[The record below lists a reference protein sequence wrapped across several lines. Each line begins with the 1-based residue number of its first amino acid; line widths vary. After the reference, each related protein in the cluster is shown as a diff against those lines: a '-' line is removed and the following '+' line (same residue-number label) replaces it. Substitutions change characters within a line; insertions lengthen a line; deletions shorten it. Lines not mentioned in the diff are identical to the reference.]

1 MVMLIAQ
8 LTDLHIGF
16 DLDNPDELNFRRV
29 AAAIDYVYG
38 LSVVPDRLFL
48 TGDLTDHGDVPSYE
62 RLRRL
67 IDDCGFPVHLV
78 TGNHDDRIAMQ
89 RVFPDLPVEDGFV
102 QYVIDEPEVR
112 IIVLD
117 TLDPG
122 HHGGAFCHRRAGWL
136 RARLAEVP
144 GRPVLIVLHHPPI
157 ETGIP
162 WMTAHATEP
171 WVVMLDKAIG
181 DRPNVT
187 MISGHIHRSITTQWH
202 GRMLAVAPS
211 TAPQVALEMAPID
224 PERPDE
230 RPMIVAEQPG
240 VALHL
245 WTGEGFVTHHAQVG
259 APDVLARYD
268 RRLQP
273 LVQALAEEH
282 ETAAPGAAAA

>member
-1 MVMLIAQ
+1 MLIAQ

-16 DLDNPDELNFRRV
+16 DLGNPDELNLRRV
-29 AAAIDYVYG
+29 SAAIDYVNG
-38 LSVVPDRLFL
+38 LSVLPDRLML
-48 TGDLTDHGDVPSYE
+48 TGDLTDHGDVASYE
-62 RLRRL
+62 KLKTL
-67 IDDCGFPVHLV
+67 IDACTFPVHLCV
-78 TGNHDDRIAMQ
+78 GNHDDRAAMKQ
-89 RVFPDLPVEDGFV
+89 VFPDLQTEDGFV

-136 RARLAEVP
+136 KARLAEVP
-144 GRPVLIVLHHPPI
+144 GKPVLIVLHHPPI

-162 WMTAHATEP
+162 WMTAHANEA

-181 DRPNVT
+181 DRSNVM
-187 MISGHIHRSITTQWH
+187 MISGHIHRSITTQWR

-211 TAPQVALEMAPID
+211 TAPQVALEMAPMD
-224 PERPDE
+224 PATPDE
-230 RPMIVAEQPG
+230 RPMIVAEAPG

-245 WTGEGFVTHHAQVG
+245 WTGEAFVTHHAQVG

-268 RRLQP
+268 RNLQP

-282 ETAAPGAAAA
+282 ETVERGAAAA

>member
-1 MVMLIAQ
+1 MLIAQ

-16 DLDNPDELNFRRV
+16 DLENPDELNFHRV
-29 AAAIDYVYG
+29 AAAIDYVKG

-48 TGDLTDHGDVPSYE
+48 TGDLTDHGDVASYE
-62 RLRRL
+62 RLKGL
-67 IDDCGFPVHLV
+67 IDGCGFPVHLCV
-78 TGNHDDRIAMQ
+78 GNHDDRAAMKQ
-89 RVFPDLPVEDGFV
+89 VFPDLPVEDGFV

-122 HHGGAFCHRRAGWL
+122 HHGGAFGHRRAGWL
-136 RARLAEVP
+136 KARLAEVP
-144 GRPVLIVLHHPPI
+144 GKPVLIVLHHPPI

-162 WMTAHATEP
+162 WMTAHQTEP

-181 DRPNVT
+181 DRPDVT
-187 MISGHIHRSITTQWH
+187 MISGHIHRSITTRWH

-282 ETAAPGAAAA
+282 DTIRPGAAAA

>member
-1 MVMLIAQ
+1 MLIAQ

-29 AAAIDYVYG
+29 AAAIDYVKG

-48 TGDLTDHGDVPSYE
+48 TGDLTDHGDIASYE
-62 RLRRL
+62 RLKEL
-67 IDDCGFPVHLV
+67 IDGCAFPVHLV
-78 TGNHDDRIAMQ
+78 TGNHDERAAMSQ
-89 RVFPDLPVEDGFV
+89 VFPDLPVEDGFI

-112 IIVLD
+112 IVVLD

-144 GRPVLIVLHHPPI
+144 GKPVLIVLHHPPI

-224 PERPDE
+224 PDCPDE

-259 APDVLARYD
+259 APDILARYD

-282 ETAAPGAAAA
+282 EVTEPGAAAA

>member
-1 MVMLIAQ
+1 MLIAQ

-16 DLDNPDELNFRRV
+16 DLENPDELNFHRV
-29 AAAIDYVYG
+29 AAAIDYVKG

-48 TGDLTDHGDVPSYE
+48 TGDLTDHGDVASYE
-62 RLRRL
+62 RLKGL
-67 IDDCGFPVHLV
+67 IDSCAFPVHLCV
-78 TGNHDDRIAMQ
+78 GNHDDRAAMKQ
-89 RVFPDLPVEDGFV
+89 VFPDLPVEDGFV

-122 HHGGAFCHRRAGWL
+122 HHGGAFSHRRAGWL
-136 RARLAEVP
+136 KARLAEAP
-144 GRPVLIVLHHPPI
+144 GKPVLIVLHHPPI

-162 WMTAHATEP
+162 WMTAHQTEP
-171 WVVMLDKAIG
+171 WVMMLDKAIG
-181 DRPNVT
+181 DRPDVT
-187 MISGHIHRSITTQWH
+187 MISGHIHRSITTRWR

-224 PERPDE
+224 PQHPDE

-259 APDVLARYD
+259 APDILARYD

-282 ETAAPGAAAA
+282 ETIRPGAAAA

>member
-1 MVMLIAQ
+1 MLIAQ

-16 DLDNPDELNFRRV
+16 DLENPDELNFHRV
-29 AAAIDYVYG
+29 AAAIDYVKG

-48 TGDLTDHGDVPSYE
+48 TGDLTDHGDVASYE
-62 RLRRL
+62 RLKGL
-67 IDDCGFPVHLV
+67 VDGCGFPVHLCV
-78 TGNHDDRIAMQ
+78 GNHDDRAAMKQ
-89 RVFPDLPVEDGFV
+89 VFPDLPVEDGFV

-122 HHGGAFCHRRAGWL
+122 HHGGAFGHRRAGWL
-136 RARLAEVP
+136 KARLAEVP
-144 GRPVLIVLHHPPI
+144 GKPVLIVLHHPPI

-162 WMTAHATEP
+162 WMTAHQTEP

-181 DRPNVT
+181 DRPDVT
-187 MISGHIHRSITTQWH
+187 MISGHIHRSITTRWH

-224 PERPDE
+224 PACPDE
-230 RPMIVAEQPG
+230 RPMIVAEHPG

-245 WTGEGFVTHHAQVG
+245 LNGEGFVTHHAQVG
-259 APDVLARYD
+259 APDVLARFD

-282 ETAAPGAAAA
+282 EIAEAGAAAA

>member
-1 MVMLIAQ
+1 MLIAQ

-16 DLDNPDELNFRRV
+16 DLENPDELNFHRV
-29 AAAIDYVYG
+29 AAAIDYVKG

-48 TGDLTDHGDVPSYE
+48 TGDLTDHGDVASYE
-62 RLRRL
+62 RLKGL
-67 IDDCGFPVHLV
+67 IDGCGFPVHLCV
-78 TGNHDDRIAMQ
+78 GNHDDRAAMKQ
-89 RVFPDLPVEDGFV
+89 VFPDLPVEDGFV

-122 HHGGAFCHRRAGWL
+122 HHGGAFGHRRAGWL
-136 RARLAEVP
+136 KARLAEVP
-144 GRPVLIVLHHPPI
+144 GKPVLIVLHHPPI

-162 WMTAHATEP
+162 WMTAHQTEP

-181 DRPNVT
+181 DRPGVT
-187 MISGHIHRSITTQWH
+187 MISGHIHRSITTSWR

-282 ETAAPGAAAA
+282 DTIRPGAAAA

>member
-1 MVMLIAQ
+1 MLIAQ

-16 DLDNPDELNFRRV
+16 DLGNPDELNLRRV
-29 AAAIDYVYG
+29 GAAIDYVKG
-38 LSVVPDRLFL
+38 LSVLPDRLIL
-48 TGDLTDHGDVPSYE
+48 TGDLTDHGDVGSYE
-62 RLRRL
+62 KLRDL
-67 IDDCGFPVHLV
+67 IGDCSFPVHLCV
-78 TGNHDDRIAMQ
+78 GNHDDRAAMKQ
-89 RVFPDLPVEDGFV
+89 VFPDLQTDDGFV

-136 RARLAEVP
+136 KARLAEVP
-144 GRPVLIVLHHPPI
+144 GKPVLIVLHHPPI

-171 WVVMLDKAIG
+171 WVVMLDRAIG
-181 DRPNVT
+181 DRTNVM

-211 TAPQVALEMAPID
+211 TAPQVALEMAPMD
-224 PERPDE
+224 PATPDE
-230 RPMIVAEQPG
+230 RPMIVAEAPG

-245 WTGEGFVTHHAQVG
+245 WTGEAFVTHHAQVG
-259 APDVLARYD
+259 APDILARYD
-268 RRLQP
+268 RNLQP

-282 ETAAPGAAAA
+282 ETVESGAAAA

>member
-1 MVMLIAQ
+1 MLIAQ

-16 DLDNPDELNFRRV
+16 DLDNPDELNLRRV
-29 AAAIDYVYG
+29 AAAIDYVKG
-38 LSVVPDRLFL
+38 LSVKPDRLFL
-48 TGDLTDHGDVPSYE
+48 TGDLTDHGDRASYDK
-62 RLRRL
+62 LKGL
-67 IDDCGFPVHLV
+67 IDGCGFPVHLC
-78 TGNHDDRIAMQ
+78 TGNHDDRATMKQ
-89 RVFPDLPVEDGFV
+89 VFPDLPMDDGFV

-136 RARLAEVP
+136 RARLAELP
-144 GRPVLIVLHHPPI
+144 PSHPVLIVLHHPPI

-162 WMTAHATEP
+162 WMTSHPTEP

-181 DRPNVT
+181 DRPNVL
-187 MISGHIHRSITTQWH
+187 MITGHIHRSITTQWH

-245 WTGEGFVTHHAQVG
+245 WTGEAFVTHHAQVG

-268 RRLQP
+268 RNLQP
-273 LVQALAEEH
+273 LVRSLAEEH
-282 ETAAPGAAAA
+282 DATGPGQAAA

>member
-1 MVMLIAQ
+1 MLFAQ

-16 DLDNPDELNFRRV
+16 EKNNPDELNFRRV
-29 AAAIDYVYG
+29 AAAIDYVKG
-38 LSVVPDRLFL
+38 LALPPDRLFL
-48 TGDLTDHGDVPSYE
+48 TGDLTDHGDQESYE
-62 RLRRL
+62 RLRDL
-67 IDDCGFPVHLV
+67 IAGCAFPVHLC
-78 TGNHDDRIAMQ
+78 TGNHDDRAAM
-89 RVFPDLPVEDGFV
+89 RAVFPDLPMQDGFV
-102 QYVIDEPEVR
+102 QYVIDEPGVR

-122 HHGGAFCHRRAGWL
+122 HHGGAFCQRRAAWL
-136 RARLAEVP
+136 KARLAEVP
-144 GRPVLIVLHHPPI
+144 GLPVMIVLHHPPI

-162 WMTAHATEP
+162 WMTAHPTEP

-224 PERPDE
+224 PACPDE
-230 RPMIVAEQPG
+230 RPMIVAEHPG

-245 WTGEGFVTHHAQVG
+245 WNGEGFVTHHAQVG
-259 APDVLARYD
+259 APDVLARFD

-282 ETAAPGAAAA
+282 EVAEPGAAAA

>member
-1 MVMLIAQ
+1 MLIAQ

-16 DLDNPDELNFRRV
+16 DLENPDELNFHRV
-29 AAAIDYVYG
+29 AAAIDYVKG

-48 TGDLTDHGDVPSYE
+48 TGDLTDHGDVASYE
-62 RLRRL
+62 RLKGL
-67 IDDCGFPVHLV
+67 VDGCGFPVHLCV
-78 TGNHDDRIAMQ
+78 GNHDDRAAMKQ
-89 RVFPDLPVEDGFV
+89 VFPDLPVEDGFV

-122 HHGGAFCHRRAGWL
+122 HHGGAFGHRRAGWL
-136 RARLAEVP
+136 KARLAEVP
-144 GRPVLIVLHHPPI
+144 GKPVLIVLHHPPI

-162 WMTAHATEP
+162 WMTAHQTEP

-181 DRPNVT
+181 DRPDVT
-187 MISGHIHRSITTQWH
+187 MISGHIHRSITTRWH

-224 PERPDE
+224 PQRPDE

-282 ETAAPGAAAA
+282 DTVRPGAAAA

>member
-1 MVMLIAQ
+1 MLIAQ

-16 DLDNPDELNFRRV
+16 DLENPDELNFHRV
-29 AAAIDYVYG
+29 AAAIDYVKG

-48 TGDLTDHGDVPSYE
+48 TGDLTDHGDVASYE
-62 RLRRL
+62 RLKGL
-67 IDDCGFPVHLV
+67 VDGCGFPVHLCV
-78 TGNHDDRIAMQ
+78 GNHDDRAAMKQ
-89 RVFPDLPVEDGFV
+89 VFPDLPVEDGFV

-122 HHGGAFCHRRAGWL
+122 HHGGAFGHRRAGWL
-136 RARLAEVP
+136 KARLAEVP
-144 GRPVLIVLHHPPI
+144 GKPVLIVLHHPPI

-162 WMTAHATEP
+162 WMTAHQTEP

-181 DRPNVT
+181 DRPDVT
-187 MISGHIHRSITTQWH
+187 MISGHIHRSITTRWH

-224 PERPDE
+224 PQRPDE

-282 ETAAPGAAAA
+282 DTIRPGAAAA

>member
-1 MVMLIAQ
+1 MLIAQ

-16 DLDNPDELNFRRV
+16 DQDNPDELNFRRV
-29 AAAIDYVYG
+29 ASAIDYVKG
-38 LSVVPDRLFL
+38 LSVSPDRLFL
-48 TGDLTDHGDVPSYE
+48 TGDLTDHGDLKSYV
-62 RLRRL
+62 RLKSL
-67 IDDCGFPVHLV
+67 IDSCNFPVHLCV
-78 TGNHDDRIAMQ
+78 GNHDDRGMMRQ
-89 RVFPDLPVEDGFV
+89 VFPDLPLDDGFV

-122 HHGGAFCHRRAGWL
+122 HHGGAFCRRRAGWL
-136 RARLAEVP
+136 RARLLEVP
-144 GRPVLIVLHHPPI
+144 GKPVLIVLHHPPI

-162 WMTAHATEP
+162 WMTAHPTEP
-171 WVVMLDKAIG
+171 WVVTLDRAIG
-181 DRPNVT
+181 DRSNVL

-211 TAPQVALEMAPID
+211 TAPQVALEMAPMD
-224 PERPDE
+224 PETPDE
-230 RPMIVAEQPG
+230 RPMIVAEAPG

-245 WTGEGFVTHHAQVG
+245 WTGESFVTHHAQVG

-268 RRLQP
+268 RNLQP

-282 ETAAPGAAAA
+282 DMIDRDAAAA

>member
-1 MVMLIAQ
+1 MLIAQ

-16 DLDNPDELNFRRV
+16 DLENPDELNFHRV
-29 AAAIDYVYG
+29 AAAIDYVKG

-48 TGDLTDHGDVPSYE
+48 TGDLTDHGDVASYE
-62 RLRRL
+62 RLKGL
-67 IDDCGFPVHLV
+67 IDGCGFPVHLCV
-78 TGNHDDRIAMQ
+78 GNHDDRAAMKQ
-89 RVFPDLPVEDGFV
+89 VFPDLPVEDGFV

-122 HHGGAFCHRRAGWL
+122 HHGGAFGHRRAGWL
-136 RARLAEVP
+136 KARLAEVP
-144 GRPVLIVLHHPPI
+144 GKPVLIVLHHPPI

-162 WMTAHATEP
+162 WMTAHQTEP

-181 DRPNVT
+181 DRPGVT
-187 MISGHIHRSITTQWH
+187 MICGHIHRSITTGWR

-282 ETAAPGAAAA
+282 DTIRPGAAAA